1 MRPANHTVSH
11 FFHTFSSCS
20 RALEV
25 HAKHANTLYNYAVML
40 DTHLKRKEE
49 AEGLYRRALEVEPR
63 HAFALYNLAVLLEE
77 RYSVDLIAQAAAS
90 AEIASTMG
98 PNIAAA
104 MEDPDFKEK
113 DLKKREEILGLYQR
127 AVEADPRDTTT
138 LADYGRCALS
148 LSLSDSNIFLLCAIY
163 NLLGTVQVHLGAYGE
178 RAESGEHPGSRAPDE
193 RGLRDRHLQP
203 RSHFPQVRPR
213 GLC

>member
-1 MRPANHTVSH
+1 VYRNVHYVFTNAASLSH
-11 FFHTFSSCS
+11 YNTRR

-40 DTHLKRKEE
+40 DTHLKRKAE

-77 RYSVDLIAQAAAS
+77 RYSVELITQAAES
-90 AEIASTMG
+90 AEIATTMG
-98 PNIAAA
+98 PNIAAS

-138 LADYGRCALS
+138 LADYGRYVPIA
-148 LSLSDSNIFLLCAIY
+148 
-163 NLLGTVQVHLGAYGE
+163 
-178 RAESGEHPGSRAPDE
+178 
-193 RGLRDRHLQP
+193 
-203 RSHFPQVRPR
+203 
-213 GLC
+213 

>member
-1 MRPANHTVSH
+1 
-11 FFHTFSSCS
+11 
-20 RALEV
+20 
-25 HAKHANTLYNYAVML
+25 ML

-90 AEIASTMG
+90 AEVAATMG

-104 MEDPDFKEK
+104 MEDPDFKAK
-113 DLKKREEILGLYQR
+113 DLAKREDILKLYQR

-138 LADYGRCALS
+138 LADYGR
-148 LSLSDSNIFLLCAIY
+148 
-163 NLLGTVQVHLGAYGE
+163 
-178 RAESGEHPGSRAPDE
+178 
-193 RGLRDRHLQP
+193 
-203 RSHFPQVRPR
+203 
-213 GLC
+213 

>member
-1 MRPANHTVSH
+1 MSH
-11 FFHTFSSCS
+11 S

-25 HAKHANTLYNYAVML
+25 HAKHANTLYNFAVML

-138 LADYGRCALS
+138 LADYGRYELYEC
-148 LSLSDSNIFLLCAIY
+148 FLNFSFIHLYCILFRAAIY
-163 NLLGTVQVHLGAYGE
+163 WYAWKTHQKRKA
-178 RAESGEHPGSRAPDE
+178 
-193 RGLRDRHLQP
+193 
-203 RSHFPQVRPR
+203 F
-213 GLC
+213 

>member
-1 MRPANHTVSH
+1 MMT
-11 FFHTFSSCS
+11 CS

-40 DTHLKRKEE
+40 DTHLKRKPE

-77 RYSVDLIAQAAAS
+77 RYSVELIAQAAES

-98 PNIAAA
+98 PNIAAS

-138 LADYGRCALS
+138 LADYGRCVAWLACFCRNVVFIIAGWE
-148 LSLSDSNIFLLCAIY
+148 DCI
-163 NLLGTVQVHLGAYGE
+163 
-178 RAESGEHPGSRAPDE
+178 
-193 RGLRDRHLQP
+193 
-203 RSHFPQVRPR
+203 
-213 GLC
+213 